1 MLFFK
6 AKELVAHRRLLKAL
20 KRGGKKLL
28 FSFQKFEA
36 GNASKREFVLLVVY
50 TVLLQKR
57 TEKKT
62 FTRFYALSLFPT
74 SQYIKKR
81 DTPRAR
87 SHQFLAEEIS
97 KGSILVREVAREIR
111 RGRFLRVF
119 ESRAFYIF
127 FFLVPSGLGARRG
140 TLFSVT

>member
-1 MLFFK
+1 
-6 AKELVAHRRLLKAL
+6 
-20 KRGGKKLL
+20 
-28 FSFQKFEA
+28 
-36 GNASKREFVLLVVY
+36 VVY

-127 FFLVPSGLGARRG
+127 FFSTIRIGCEKRYTFFCDVSLS
-140 TLFSVT
+140 FKEI